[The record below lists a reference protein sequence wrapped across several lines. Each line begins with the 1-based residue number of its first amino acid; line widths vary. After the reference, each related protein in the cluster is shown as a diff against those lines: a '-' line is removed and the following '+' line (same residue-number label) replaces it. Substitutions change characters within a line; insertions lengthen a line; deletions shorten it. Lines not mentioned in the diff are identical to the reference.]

1 VANDDD
7 PGAEHLHRELVFG
20 VDKESGKV
28 AITVL
33 DRATGELVR
42 SIPQEQVLRISPDL
56 FQSVEL
62 LFKPHS

>member
-1 VANDDD
+1 MANDDD